1 MRLGNE
7 KARLLF
13 TVLLLLPFLLTI
25 GIAFS
30 SWLALAGLVYFP
42 FALRAIRTVNRGAQ
56 GPKLIP
62 VLGLT
67 GRAMLLWAVI
77 EAAALILV

>member
-1 MRLGNE
+1 MCIRD
-7 KARLLF
+7 R
-13 TVLLLLPFLLTI
+13 
-25 GIAFS
+25 
-30 SWLALAGLVYFP
+30 VYFP

-56 GPKLIP
+56 GPELIP